1 MRHIRYYILMWSM
14 LSLLLLM
21 LASCSANISPSND
34 TATQRSTQTKARQI
48 TLTPQNTPTRAITP
62 TPTAQ
67 QSGIQHIFYIMM
79 ENHATNQIIGNTAD
93 APYLNSLAS
102 SYGVA
107 TQYYGITHPS
117 LPNYLAAISGS
128 FQGIW
133 DDCPAGVSVTCA
145 PEAFTSSL
153 TSGEYAS
160 ASNQPHMFN
169 GQTIVDQLEAHHLTW
184 KAYMQSMPSAG
195 YTGDSYAGLYAQKHD
210 PFMYFASIR
219 NNPARMQQIV
229 PFSQFGQD
237 MQSNTVPN
245 FVWISPDVCNDMHG
259 APSCSSY
266 DGLIA
271 TGDSFVRSTV
281 QIIMHS
287 TAWKAGAAIV
297 ITWDENDGGSGGC
310 CKSPTGA
317 NGAILGGADVPLIV
331 VTSQGPHHI
340 VLSAMTYNHYS
351 LLATIEH
358 IWNLGCIANT
368 CGMGGSSLLTP
379 LFTG

>member
-1 MRHIRYYILMWSM
+1 MRQIRCYLLM
-14 LSLLLLM
+14 LSILLLV
-21 LASCSANISPSND
+21 LASCSANTSSPNG
-34 TATQRSTQTKARQI
+34 TTTQPGTPTQTRQI
-48 TLTPQNTPTRAITP
+48 TLTPQNTPTQVV

-93 APYLNSLAS
+93 APYLNSLAN

-133 DDCPAGVSVTCA
+133 DDCPAGISVTCA
-145 PEAFTSSL
+145 PEAFASSL
-153 TSGEYAS
+153 TSGEYSS

-169 GQTIVDQLEAHHLTW
+169 GQTIVDQLETHHLTW
-184 KAYMQSMPSAG
+184 KAYMQSMPSPG

-210 PFMYFASIR
+210 PFMYFSSIR

-229 PFSQFGQD
+229 PFTQFGQD
-237 MQSNTVPN
+237 MQSNTIPN

-259 APSCSSY
+259 APACSSY

-271 TGDSFVRSTV
+271 AGDSFVRSTV

-287 TAWKAGAAIV
+287 SAWKEGSAIV
-297 ITWDENDGGSGGC
+297 IAWDENDGGSGGC

-317 NGAILGGADVPLIV
+317 SGTILGGADVPFIV
-331 VTSQGPHHI
+331 VTSHGPRHI
-340 VLSAMTYNHYS
+340 VLNTTAYNHYS

-358 IWNLGCIANT
+358 VWNLGCIANT
-368 CGMGGSSLLTP
+368 CGMGDSSLLTP
-379 LFTG
+379 LFTE